1 MRKFLLGS
9 ICGASLAVAGA
20 VAAQPGQPAT
30 PQPVVQPVPHASPM
44 RIAQPQT
51 RTAVIDKVRQHFA
64 RLDTDRDGYLTK
76 AEAQA
81 GRAAIK
87 ARRGQWAGRGARGQR
102 DHGAMFERLDT
113 NRDGAISRE
122 EFASG
127 HQRRQ
132 AMRVDRDGDGRPDK
146 RIRMGGR
153 GGGMR
158 LGGQMFEQADLNRD
172 SRVSLQ
178 EATEAAVRHFDT
190 ADLNR
195 DGTLAPEERQQM
207 RTRMKEMHRV
217 TRPS

>member
-9 ICGASLAVAGA
+9 IAVASLAAAAA
-20 VAAQPGQPAT
+20 VAAAQPA
-30 PQPVVQPVPHASPM
+30 QPVQAPYASPP
-44 RIAQPQT
+44 RAAQPQT
-51 RTAVIDKVRQHFA
+51 RAAVVDKVRQHFA

-87 ARRGQWAGRGARGQR
+87 ALRGQRTGGGARGQR
-102 DHGAMFERLDT
+102 DPGAMFDRLDA

-122 EFASG
+122 EFYSG
-127 HQRRQ
+127 RQQRQ
-132 AMRVDRDGDGRPDK
+132 AMRDRDGDGRPDK
-146 RIRMGGR
+146 RMRAMRGG

-178 EATEAAVRHFDT
+178 EATDAAVRRFDT
-190 ADLNR
+190 ADVNR

-217 TRPS
+217 ARPS

>member
-9 ICGASLAVAGA
+9 IAVASLAAAAA
-20 VAAQPGQPAT
+20 VAAAQPA
-30 PQPVVQPVPHASPM
+30 QPVQDPYASPP
-44 RIAQPQT
+44 RAAQPQT
-51 RTAVIDKVRQHFA
+51 RAAVVDKVRQHFA

-87 ARRGQWAGRGARGQR
+87 ALRDQRTGGGARGQR
-102 DHGAMFERLDT
+102 DPGAMFDRLDA

-132 AMRVDRDGDGRPDK
+132 AMRVDRDSDGRPDK
-146 RIRMGGR
+146 RIRMGGY

-158 LGGQMFEQADLNRD
+158 LGGQMFERADLNRD

-178 EATEAAVRHFDT
+178 EATDAAVRHFDT
-190 ADLNR
+190 ADVNR

>member
-1 MRKFLLGS
+1 MKRILLGS
-9 ICGASLAVAGA
+9 VAAATFAAAAVAI
-20 VAAQPGQPAT
+20 AQPAPPIAPAPVIQPAT
-30 PQPVVQPVPHASPM
+30 PGSPL
-44 RIAQPQT
+44 RVLQAQT
-51 RTAVIDKVRQHFA
+51 RNGVVDKVRAHFA

-76 AEAQA
+76 EEAQA

-87 ARRGQWAGRGARGQR
+87 AHRGQWAGRGKRGQR
-102 DHGAMFERLDT
+102 DHGAMFERLDS

-122 EFASG
+122 EFDLG

-132 AMRVDRDGDGRPDK
+132 AMRDRDGDGQPD
-146 RIRMGGR
+146 RRMLR
-153 GGGMR
+153 MRAGGMR

-178 EATEAAVRHFDT
+178 EATDAAVRHFDMG
-190 ADLNR
+190 DINR

>member
-1 MRKFLLGS
+1 MRKLLLGS
-9 ICGASLAVAGA
+9 VAGASLAAAAA
-20 VAAQPGQPAT
+20 VAAAQPAQPII
-30 PQPVVQPVPHASPM
+30 PQPVVQVPYAPPM
-44 RIAQPQT
+44 RVAQPQT
-51 RTAVIDKVRQHFA
+51 RTAVVDKVRQHFA
-64 RLDTDRDGYLTK
+64 RLDADRDGYLTK

-87 ARRGQWAGRGARGQR
+87 AHRGQWAGRGARGQR
-102 DHGAMFERLDT
+102 DHGAMFERFDT

-132 AMRVDRDGDGRPDK
+132 AMRDRHGDGRPDK
-146 RIRMGGR
+146 RIRMGGH

-158 LGGQMFEQADLNRD
+158 LGGHMFEQADLNRD

-178 EATEAAVRHFDT
+178 EATDAAVRHFDT

>member
-1 MRKFLLGS
+1 MKRILLGS
-9 ICGASLAVAGA
+9 IAAATLAAATVAI
-20 VAAQPGQPAT
+20 AQPVAPE
-30 PQPVVQPVPHASPM
+30 PVIQPVAPASPL
-44 RIAQPQT
+44 RVLQPQT
-51 RTAVIDKVRQHFA
+51 RNAVVDKVRAHFA

-81 GRAAIK
+81 GRAAMK
-87 ARRGQWAGRGARGQR
+87 AHRGQWAGRKAGGQR
-102 DHGAMFERLDT
+102 DHGAMFERLDA
-113 NRDGAISRE
+113 NRDGSISRE
-122 EFASG
+122 EFDRG

-132 AMRVDRDGDGRPDK
+132 AMRDRDGDGQPD
-146 RIRMGGR
+146 RRMLRMRGH

-178 EATEAAVRHFDT
+178 EATEAAVRRFDMG
-190 ADLNR
+190 DLNR

>member
-9 ICGASLAVAGA
+9 ICAASLAVAGA
-20 VAAQPGQPAT
+20 VAAQPGQPVT

-87 ARRGQWAGRGARGQR
+87 ARRGQMAGRRAHGQR

-113 NRDGAISRE
+113 
-122 EFASG
+122 
-127 HQRRQ
+127 
-132 AMRVDRDGDGRPDK
+132 
-146 RIRMGGR
+146 
-153 GGGMR
+153 
-158 LGGQMFEQADLNRD
+158 
-172 SRVSLQ
+172 
-178 EATEAAVRHFDT
+178 
-190 ADLNR
+190 NR